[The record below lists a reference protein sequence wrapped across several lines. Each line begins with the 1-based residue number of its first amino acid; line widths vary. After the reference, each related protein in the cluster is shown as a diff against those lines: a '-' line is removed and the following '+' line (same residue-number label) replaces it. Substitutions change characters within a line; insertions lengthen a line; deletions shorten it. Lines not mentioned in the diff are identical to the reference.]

1 MLQNVLQPQMRKGLI
16 QFVIQTRFAHIRPSM
31 VMVAAPMGITSVMF
45 LLTTQ
50 STLEMPQTQ
59 LAPPLFILGEILSTS
74 QESQF
79 CYDVLCQQV
88 DVS

>member
-1 MLQNVLQPQMRKGLI
+1 MMQGLM
-16 QFVIQTRFAHIRPSM
+16 QFVTQTRIAHIRPSM

-45 LLTTQ
+45 LLTRQ
-50 STLEMPQTQ
+50 SALEMPQTQ
-59 LAPPLFILGEILSTS
+59 LTLPLFILGEILSTS

-79 CYDVLCQQV
+79 CYDILCEQV